1 MKPQPNIEPKY
12 ICYTDLRGITTF
24 LHKQKNHK
32 SVKIFYDMPSK
43 LFANSQ
49 LGLQQCFLKIL
60 DFWHRNVLFAS
71 INK

>member
-1 MKPQPNIEPKY
+1 M
-12 ICYTDLRGITTF
+12 CYADLDGITTF
-24 LHKQKNHK
+24 LSLLKNHK
-32 SVKIFYDMPSK
+32 SVKNFYDMLLK